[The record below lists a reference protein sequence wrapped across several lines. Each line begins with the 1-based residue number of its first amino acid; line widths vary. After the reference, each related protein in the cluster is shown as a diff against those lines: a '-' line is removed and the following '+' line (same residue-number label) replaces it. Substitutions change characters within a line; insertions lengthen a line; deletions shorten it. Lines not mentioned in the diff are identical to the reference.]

1 MMGFVSLEEEEER
14 SELLFLCPVNPWLE
28 ARKRIFTRA

>member
-14 SELLFLCPVNPWLE
+14 SELLFLCLVNPWLE
-28 ARKRIFTRA
+28 AKKKIFTRD